1 MNAIKRNWAVVV
13 IVLVV
18 LGAMIFIFYSGSHG

>member
-1 MNAIKRNWAVVV
+1 MWFQQLLGWAVVV

-18 LGAMIFIFYSGSHG
+18 LVLLLKQAVSGV